1 MNKSCL
7 SCVWSQFVIEKY
19 DGLYSYEG
27 DCHHY
32 ERGFNPPNPV
42 HHIRSDDQ
50 GELRELVKPIFET
63 TANNC
68 EYYEQAGIGQ
78 PE

>member
-1 MNKSCL
+1 MT
-7 SCVWSQFVIEKY
+7 
-19 DGLYSYEG
+19 
-27 DCHHY
+27 DCTAMKVTAT
-32 ERGFNPPNPV
+32 PPNPV
-42 HHIRSDDQ
+42 HHIRSDNQ

-78 PE
+78 PN